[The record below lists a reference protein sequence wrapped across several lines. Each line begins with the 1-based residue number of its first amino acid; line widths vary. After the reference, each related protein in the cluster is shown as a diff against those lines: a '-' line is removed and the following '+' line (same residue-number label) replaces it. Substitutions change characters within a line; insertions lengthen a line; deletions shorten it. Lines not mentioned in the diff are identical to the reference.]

1 MRLIRSMKK
10 EYLSYFY
17 ISMRKLYILLKHVY
31 VHLMKI
37 YHVYI
42 TQTSKYEWSF
52 NKL

>member
-17 ISMRKLYILLKHVY
+17 TSMRKLYILLKHVY

-37 YHVYI
+37 YHVHI
-42 TQTSKYEWSF
+42 TQISKHEWSF